1 MTSGLI
7 EKSILS
13 KVLSQSHKSN
23 GKMSTGTAFF
33 EPQHRINHRLVK
45 RFVGLAKSYN
55 WRSDRSLLVLR
66 DVLGLRRYVRTSF
79 IAAISA
85 VTQSLVHY
93 AQYTPADI
101 GNGSRALFVIPD
113 QIYVS
118 TIAKSCNVS
127 RYTVYRVLDY
137 LCAIGDCVTTTKF
150 CPEKKEYFP
159 TKIIL
164 TSTLFT
170 RIGMEY
176 SELAKALKGLEAYA
190 KDAKKKEN
198 EAKSVISSRINKEL
212 RPSVRRRLGLSTER
226 LLTSEIQKAD
236 VTLISN
242 PNFLPDTL
250 PDALHKQIN
259 ASMVNSD
266 RKSSQEVYTAKPK
279 PIIEV
284 DKRWEALRKKGLTI
298 SEANAAFKKL
308 IYESSGKQAKKS

>member
-1 MTSGLI
+1 
-7 EKSILS
+7 
-13 KVLSQSHKSN
+13 
-23 GKMSTGTAFF
+23 MSTGTAFF

-45 RFVGLAKSYN
+45 RFVGMAKSYN

-66 DVLGLRRYVRTSF
+66 DVLGLRRYVRSSF
-79 IAAISA
+79 ISALSA

-93 AQYTPADI
+93 AQYTPTDI

-113 QIYVS
+113 QIYIS
-118 TIAKSCNVS
+118 TIAKSCNIS

-150 CPEKKEYFP
+150 CPEKKEYLP

-176 SELAKALKGLEAYA
+176 GELVKALKGLDAYA
-190 KDAKKKEN
+190 KDVIKQDK
-198 EAKSVISSRINKEL
+198 EAKSLISTRINKEL

-226 LLTSEIQKAD
+226 ILTAEIRKPD

-250 PDALHKQIN
+250 PGALQDQIK
-259 ASMVNSD
+259 ASMVNQD
-266 RKSSQEVYTAKPK
+266 RKSNQQIYSAKPK
-279 PIIEV
+279 PVIEV
-284 DKRWEALRKKGLTI
+284 DKRWEELRKKGLTI

-308 IYESSGKQAKKS
+308 IYQSCAEQVKRS